1 MPTLD
6 WLTRD
11 ADLGASAR
19 VPVRLLREETELSAG
34 DGENG
39 LLVQGD
45 NLEAL
50 RALLPFYAG
59 QVKCIYIDPPYN
71 TRSAFE
77 HYDDNLEHSKWLGMI
92 VPRLMLLREFLS
104 EDGSIWVSID
114 DNEGHYLKVVMDEV
128 FGRRNFVMD
137 VTWQKRDG
145 PPNDRKIGAVHEH
158 LLIWSAQSELGSK
171 QTRAERAFNLMPRT
185 DKANAQYSVFKE
197 PNGPDPRGPFRKID
211 TTANGKGGRFVQSLY
226 YEVTNPFTGEKV
238 VPRPGTCWRHSKE
251 EMNRLQSESRLYWG
265 VSGTAR
271 TPMRKLYL
279 DEAKQGM
286 STPSV
291 WAGLALNQHGSSE
304 LEKLFGEKATFE
316 TPKPERL
323 IQRILHIAT
332 NPGDLVLDSF
342 LGSGTT
348 AAVAHKMGRRW
359 IGIEMGDHARTHCA
373 VRLRKVIDGEQG
385 GISPDVG
392 WQGGGGFRFATLGPA
407 VYDAD
412 GVIAP
417 DVRFADLAR
426 HVWFAETRRPL
437 DGTPTSPVLGVIHP
451 APPPPDPEP
460 AAGPDPEAPAPHSAP
475 AAALAPDRAVALL
488 FNGILRDRSPQGGN
502 VLTRGT
508 LALIRADLPEGFAG
522 ELVVYATAC
531 RLAPATLKAEQITFR
546 QTPYDL
552 NAGGR

>member
-19 VPVRLLREETELSAG
+19 VPVRLLRKEPALSAG
-34 DGENG
+34 EGDNG

-45 NLEAL
+45 NLQAL

-128 FGRRNFVMD
+128 FGRRNFVRNI
-137 VTWQKRDG
+137 VWQKKYTVASDSLGIPDSHDHILVYRGSDKMQRGLLERTEKQNSLYKYDDG
-145 PPNDRKIGAVHEH
+145 DGRG
-158 LLIWSAQSELGSK
+158 
-171 QTRAERAFNLMPRT
+171 RYRT
-185 DKANAQYSVFKE
+185 DNLSVKTYSEDYDYEIINPVTGVGYFPPQGRCWMTGPERMLELIQDNTVFFGR
-197 PNGPDPRGPFRKID
+197 NGRGAPQLKRYLD
-211 TTANGKGGRFVQSLY
+211 RVQQ
-226 YEVTNPFTGEKV
+226 GV
-238 VPRPGTCWRHSKE
+238 VPTSWWPHEDAGH
-251 EMNRLQSESRLYWG
+251 NDESRKE
-265 VSGTAR
+265 VKR
-271 TPMRKLYL
+271 
-279 DEAKQGM
+279 
-286 STPSV
+286 
-291 WAGLALNQHGSSE
+291 
-304 LEKLFGEKATFE
+304 LFAADAFS

-373 VRLRKVIDGEQG
+373 LRLRKVIEGEQG

-407 VYDAD
+407 IYDAD

-437 DGTPTSPVLGVIHP
+437 DGTPASPVLGVIHP
-451 APPPPDPEP
+451 APP
-460 AAGPDPEAPAPHSAP
+460 APDPEAAPAPSP
-475 AAALAPDRAVALL
+475 AAAAPDRAVALL

-508 LALIRADLPEGFAG
+508 LALIRADLPQGFAG
-522 ELVVYATAC
+522 ELVIYATAC
-531 RLAPATLKAEQITFR
+531 RLAPATLKAERITFR